1 MIVEP
6 WVFQLC
12 IVALATSCQAPKST
26 APATPAKPTAPAESS
41 LIGTSWLYEDIGGR
55 AVLDRVRSE
64 LTFGNETSLE
74 GSTGCNRYFAGLQ
87 LSGTTI
93 HIGNTGSTKM
103 ACPSAVMDQETRF
116 LVALEAAKAYRLN
129 RNANQLWLLGENG
142 SELAHF
148 ARIGGAAG
156 STGRTSGGT
165 ESSQVPRSPLLRK
178 WPT

>member
-1 MIVEP
+1 
-6 WVFQLC
+6 
-12 IVALATSCQAPKST
+12 
-26 APATPAKPTAPAESS
+26 
-41 LIGTSWLYEDIGGR
+41 
-55 AVLDRVRSE
+55 VRSA

-93 HIGNTGSTKM
+93 HVGNTGSTKM
-103 ACPSAVMDQETRF
+103 ACPSAGMDQETRF
-116 LVALEAAKAYRLN
+116 LVALEAPRAYRLN
-129 RNANQLWLLGENG
+129 SNANQLWLLGENG

-165 ESSQVPRSPLLRK
+165 ELSQVSFFRMWVCLADGKSPVQTVIATYPPMLDQPPSFMPSAMVCKL
-178 WPT
+178 